1 MRVLGEVGCVRYRV
15 TRAYQGYQVRAI
27 VKKSGCSD
35 VSVAKDRNEVQPALL
50 LKFKRLMVSVLFTLA

>member
-1 MRVLGEVGCVRYRV
+1 M
-15 TRAYQGYQVRAI
+15 RAI

-35 VSVAKDRNEVQPALL
+35 VSVAKDRNEVQLELL